1 MNKII
6 FLILI
11 IFIAGMDCS
20 DSSKRRTHDRIH
32 DLTGPIVDP
41 CAPKVID
48 TVPVNQNR
56 EGWMEVRHLS
66 EGTERL
72 EGTIGNTTAQGH
84 TNVHYFSECSNPAYN
99 ELRSLGS
106 RAELPFVDFEIN
118 QERRLIKIKE
128 HLGG

>member
-11 IFIAGMDCS
+11 IFISGMDCS

-32 DLTGPIVDP
+32 DITGPVIDP
-41 CAPKVID
+41 CAPRVID
-48 TVPVNQNR
+48 TVPVEKNQ
-56 EGWMEVRHLS
+56 GWMQIRHPE

-72 EGTIGNTTAQGH
+72 EGIFSQKILNGH
-84 TNVHYFSECSNPAYN
+84 TEFHYFSECGDPAYN

-106 RAELPFVDFEIN
+106 RERPPFVDFEIN
-118 QERRLIKIKE
+118 QEGRLIKIKE
-128 HLGG
+128 HIGG